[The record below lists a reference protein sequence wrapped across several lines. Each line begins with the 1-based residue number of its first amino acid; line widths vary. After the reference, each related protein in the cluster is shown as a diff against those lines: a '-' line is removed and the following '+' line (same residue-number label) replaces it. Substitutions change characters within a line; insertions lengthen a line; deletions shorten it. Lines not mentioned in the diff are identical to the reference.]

1 MTDAFR
7 YNALFAAV
15 LFSIFATGIAL
26 LFRKR
31 VGLAA
36 IAVLVGV
43 TVVALCVWKSR
54 QPWPSEPASSVTFP
68 TD

>member
-7 YNALFAAV
+7 HNALFAAV

-31 VGLAA
+31 VALVA
-36 IAVLVGV
+36 IAGL
-43 TVVALCVWKSR
+43 VALTVLALCMWKGGQS
-54 QPWPSEPASSVTFP
+54 PPVDPASSVTSP

>member
-7 YNALFAAV
+7 HNALFAAV
-15 LFSIFATGIAL
+15 LFSIVATGIAL

-31 VGLAA
+31 VALAA

-54 QPWPSEPASSVTFP
+54 QLQPSEPASSVTFP